1 MTTRNTLI
9 STVGTSLF
17 YPNLANLPDAAGY
30 ETWLAKQPAREREH
44 LTCERVSALAM
55 AYRERDPAT
64 IARALVALPPT
75 TRLCGAE
82 INSIADLMAHDYCE
96 PGSTLYFCSS
106 QTGDGQLVAQILGHY
121 YGLRGVAVRIE
132 TIPDLQDED
141 PKRFRTKGLRNLAKT
156 VCRIIRGHGAPWCAI
171 NATGGYKAQ
180 IAIGVLMGQALSV
193 PVYYKHE
200 RFSEIIAFPPM
211 PISLDHQLWMEH
223 SRSRAFIATG
233 PGR

>member
-82 INSIADLMAHDYCE
+82 INSI
-96 PGSTLYFCSS
+96 
-106 QTGDGQLVAQILGHY
+106 
-121 YGLRGVAVRIE
+121 
-132 TIPDLQDED
+132 
-141 PKRFRTKGLRNLAKT
+141 
-156 VCRIIRGHGAPWCAI
+156 
-171 NATGGYKAQ
+171 
-180 IAIGVLMGQALSV
+180 
-193 PVYYKHE
+193 
-200 RFSEIIAFPPM
+200 
-211 PISLDHQLWMEH
+211 
-223 SRSRAFIATG
+223 RSRT
-233 PGR
+233 